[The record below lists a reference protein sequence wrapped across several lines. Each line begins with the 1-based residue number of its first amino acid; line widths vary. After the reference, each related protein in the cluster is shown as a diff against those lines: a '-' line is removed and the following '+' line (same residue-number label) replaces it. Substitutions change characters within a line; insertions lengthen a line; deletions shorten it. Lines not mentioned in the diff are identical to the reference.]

1 MRLRRMDSGWYR
13 TQLIISSE
21 VLSASST
28 QTNNYT
34 QGGIMDLHEQH
45 FYGNMQLWGFLL
57 LYLTNVDDDFVMMM
71 MCGGGWGGNN

>member
-28 QTNNYT
+28 QTNNYI

-45 FYGNMQLWGFLL
+45 SMEICNYEAFYYYISPMS
-57 LYLTNVDDDFVMMM
+57 MMIS
-71 MCGGGWGGNN
+71 